1 MKHLIYGTHAVLEA
15 LNNPKRQQKT
25 LYITKDKEEEFAK
38 YKSILKIIDKKH
50 FDNLVGGE
58 GITHQGIA
66 LESSPLPII
75 HIEDVVS
82 EKETDLI
89 LILDQ
94 ITDPRNMGA
103 LLRSAACFGV
113 SAIVT
118 TERNSP
124 SADGVLAKTACGAIE
139 HVPIIR
145 VKNLVRAIDYLK
157 ESGYWTVGMAESGK
171 EYLHNSTLTGK
182 LALILGAEGE
192 GMRKLT
198 MQNCDYLIKL
208 PTTSFSTLNVSVAG
222 AVAMYE
228 IQKGRISLC

>member
-1 MKHLIYGTHAVLEA
+1 MKNLIYGTHAVLEA
-15 LNNPKRQQKT
+15 LKNPKRQHKALYLVKEKT
-25 LYITKDKEEEFAK
+25 EEFAT
-38 YKSILKIIDKKH
+38 YKSFIKVVDKKY
-50 FDNLVGGE
+50 FDNLLGE
-58 GITHQGIA
+58 GITHQNIVLDTSA
-66 LESSPLPII
+66 LPTV
-75 HIEDVVS
+75 HIEDIS
-82 EKETDLI
+82 PDKEQDLV

-103 LLRSAACFGV
+103 LLRSAACFGA

-145 VKNLVRAIDYLK
+145 VKNLARAIEYLK
-157 ESGYWTVGMAESGK
+157 ENGYWTVGMAESGK
-171 EYLHNSTLTGK
+171 DYLHNATLTGK

-228 IQKGRISLC
+228 IQKGRVL

>member
-1 MKHLIYGTHAVLEA
+1 MKHLIYGVHAVLEA
-15 LNNPKRQQKT
+15 LKNSNRQHKT
-25 LYITKDKEEEFAK
+25 LYLTQDKIEEFSTFK
-38 YKSILKIIDKKH
+38 HIIKIIDKKQ
-50 FDNLVGGE
+50 FDHLVGE
-58 GITHQGIA
+58 GITHQGIV
-66 LESSPLPII
+66 LETSDLPAV
-75 HIEDVVS
+75 HIEDIVS
-82 EKETDLI
+82 DSEDDLI

-103 LLRSAACFGV
+103 LLRTAACFGV
-113 SAIVT
+113 SAVVT

-124 SADGVLAKTACGAIE
+124 SADGVLAKTACGAVE

-145 VKNLVRAIDYLK
+145 VKNLARAIEYLK
-157 ESGYWTVGMAESGK
+157 ENGYWTVGMAERGK
-171 EYLHNSTLTGK
+171 EYLHNATLTGK
-182 LALILGAEGE
+182 LALVLGAEGD

-228 IQKGRISLC
+228 IQKGRVSLC